1 MFDSLKSM
9 GAVAN
14 LLKNKDQIAAA
25 GQRVQERMEALR
37 VTGESGGGAVR
48 AIVTGKMRVE
58 SIHIEPAA
66 AQGFAADED
75 SRLMAQALITHAVN
89 DGLIKAQEAAQAAI
103 ATEAEALGVPE
114 IADKLQGGLGGLL
127 T

>member
-1 MFDSLKSM
+1 MFDSFKSM

-25 GQRVQERMEALR
+25 GQRVQERMETLR
-37 VTGESGGGAVR
+37 VTGEAGGGAVR
-48 AIVTGKMRVE
+48 ATITGKMRVE
-58 SIHIEPAA
+58 SIHIEPAT
-66 AQGFAADED
+66 AQGFAADEE

-89 DGLIKAQEAAQAAI
+89 DGLIKAQEAMQSTIAA
-103 ATEAEALGVPE
+103 EADALGVPE
-114 IADKLQGGLGGLL
+114 LADKLQGGLGGLL

>member
-9 GAVAN
+9 GAIAG
-14 LLKNKDQIAAA
+14 LLKNKDELAAA
-25 GQRVQERMEALR
+25 GKRVQERMEALR
-37 VTGESGGGAVR
+37 VTGEAGGGAVR
-48 AIVTGKMRVE
+48 AVVTGKMRVE
-58 SIHIEPAA
+58 SIRIEPAA
-66 AQGFAADED
+66 AKGFGADDET
-75 SRLMAQALITHAVN
+75 RHMAESLIVHAVN

-103 ATEAEALGVPE
+103 ASEAEALGVPE

>member
-9 GAVAN
+9 GAIAN
-14 LLKNKDQIAAA
+14 LLKNKDELANA
-25 GQRVQERMEALR
+25 GKRVQERMEALR
-37 VTGESGGGAVR
+37 VTGEAGGGAVR
-48 AIVTGKMRVE
+48 VVATGKMRVE

-66 AQGFAADED
+66 AAGFAADED

-89 DGLIKAQEAAQAAI
+89 DALIKAQEQAQVAI
-103 ATEAEALGVPE
+103 ASEAEALGVPE

>member
-1 MFDSLKSM
+1 MFDSFKSM
-9 GAVAN
+9 GAVAS

-25 GQRVQERMEALR
+25 GKRVQERMEALR
-37 VTGESGGGAVR
+37 VTGEAGGGAVR
-48 AIVTGKMRVE
+48 ATITGKMRVE

-66 AQGFAADED
+66 ARGFAADEE

-89 DGLIKAQEAAQAAI
+89 DGLIKAQEAMQAAI
-103 ATEAEALGVPE
+103 AAEADALGVPE
-114 IADKLQGGLGGLL
+114 LADKLQGGLGGLL